1 LCNIALDTTPDIG
14 HKIETFPE
22 TMNRRILS
30 MQDLTITR
38 IETEAIRV
46 PLARTY
52 RGSHYKMTHRSTI
65 ITRIH
70 TASGL
75 VGEAYAGDEDA
86 SLLEIESI
94 IQEEL
99 APLLIGQ
106 DGSAIERLWEIA
118 RPATWDI
125 LRDRRLG
132 LVACASIDVTLWD
145 LMGKA
150 LGVPLWKLWG
160 GYRSRVPVITIGGY
174 YGSNLTIK
182 EEVEYLL
189 KEEFAG
195 MKFKIGGMSPEDDA
209 KRFKE
214 ARKVGGD
221 NFRIAVDA
229 NQGYTPAQAIE
240 FSKLV
245 ADDNLLWFEEPC
257 IWQNDRKGMRDVRYG
272 GSVAVCAGQ
281 SEFSAAGCRD
291 LMEAGSIDFC
301 NFDSSWSGGPTEWRK
316 VAAMATVYD
325 VKMAHHEEA
334 QVSAHLLA
342 SIPHG
347 TYVEYFHPDRDPI
360 WHNLLANRPA
370 LKDGHIQLNDNPG
383 LGWELDRDYINKYR
397 ISERFTEAK

>member
-1 LCNIALDTTPDIG
+1 
-14 HKIETFPE
+14 
-22 TMNRRILS
+22 

-52 RGSHYKMTHRSTI
+52 RGSHYKMTHRSTV